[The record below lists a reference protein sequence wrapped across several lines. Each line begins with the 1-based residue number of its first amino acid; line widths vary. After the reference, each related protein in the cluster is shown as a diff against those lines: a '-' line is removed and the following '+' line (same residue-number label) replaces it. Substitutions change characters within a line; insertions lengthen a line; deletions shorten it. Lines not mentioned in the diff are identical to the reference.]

1 MFFCSN
7 IDEVVLNYVASVLE
21 SLGEEDSS
29 FDVDQ
34 FIDMISAYVPGFSD
48 ISRSTSVVWKYLQCK
63 IYILYPQLEK
73 LLQNSIH
80 VYKINIEYV
89 IKFYSRTYRTR
100 TL

>member
-48 ISRSTSVVWKYLQCK
+48 ISRSTSVVWKNLQCK
-63 IYILYPQLEK
+63 IYIYIIPTVREVVTKQHSCL
-73 LLQNSIH
+73 
-80 VYKINIEYV
+80 
-89 IKFYSRTYRTR
+89 
-100 TL
+100 